1 PKKQE
6 SSGGPIVVD
15 NTAAEFHC
23 TIITI
28 APSPVDSNVIWVGTD
43 DGNVQVTRDGGKTW
57 SNVFTNVPGL
67 KPAAWIPTVDASH
80 YDAGTAYVAA
90 DHHQDDDYTPYAYM
104 TTDYGKTWKRITG
117 DLPNSAAWV
126 HVVREDPKN
135 RNLFYIGTEMGAWAS
150 WDKGAHWVS
159 LRGDLPVVQVR
170 DIQVHPRDNDLLLA
184 THGRGLYIMDD
195 ISALQGLES
204 AQASDAVLFDV
215 RAATR
220 WSMWNRDGNLGQKKW
235 TGENPPQGALITYY
249 LKTQPPGEVNITIT
263 DKNNRVVRRMRRVAD
278 DAGINRVVW
287 DLRHDTPPGAGGGG
301 RGGRGGGGGAAGA
314 STEGPQGGAAQDT
327 SLAALR
333 ARRAAAAL
341 ETEAQ
346 PSGDEGGFGGRGG
359 GAGLDVLPG
368 VYTVALSVNGKQLA
382 KTVQVD
388 LDPRSDMTP
397 AQLIA
402 QFETATQFNDVAA
415 RVNAVI
421 AGVDD
426 LLAQLT
432 SLQGQLRRNATPAPP
447 PQLMNDVGSTIGELR
462 HFRDSVLARPLA
474 GLGYRQY
481 PRLRDEVQTVSG
493 MVTRPLM
500 PPTAGELLR
509 MGELKTEADQAQAR
523 LDAIVQNRISK
534 I

>member
-1 PKKQE
+1 M
-6 SSGGPIVVD
+6 
-15 NTAAEFHC
+15 
-23 TIITI
+23 
-28 APSPVDSNVIWVGTD
+28 
-43 DGNVQVTRDGGKTW
+43 
-57 SNVFTNVPGL
+57 
-67 KPAAWIPTVDASH
+67 
-80 YDAGTAYVAA
+80 
-90 DHHQDDDYTPYAYM
+90 TP
-104 TTDYGKTWKRITG
+104 DYGKTWKRITG

-204 AQASDAVLFDV
+204 AQASHAVLFDL

-263 DKNNRVVRRMRRVAD
+263 NKNNRVVRRMRRVAD

-327 SLAALR
+327 SLAAFR
-333 ARRAAAAL
+333 ARRAAAAASG

-346 PSGDEGGFGGRGG
+346 PGGEEGGFGGRGG

-368 VYTVALSVNGKQLA
+368 VYTVALSVNGKQLT

-388 LDPRSDMTP
+388 LDPRSDTTP

-402 QFETATQFNDVAA
+402 PLETATQFNDLAA

-462 HFRDSVLARPLA
+462 HFRDSVLPRPLA

-534 I
+534 INQALSGTPHVIVPQRAGPIIP